1 MSEIVLTIHFII
13 VLFFIAGFFIG
24 LSWNQP
30 MFRYIHAGSL
40 GGITLLMI
48 LGIPCPL
55 TLEWFDPSHVLIA
68 DVLFMALVLSSFWWY
83 PVKK

>member
-1 MSEIVLTIHFII
+1 MPEIVLIVHLMI

-40 GGITLLMI
+40 GGITLLM
-48 LGIPCPL
+48 
-55 TLEWFDPSHVLIA
+55 
-68 DVLFMALVLSSFWWY
+68 
-83 PVKK
+83 